1 MPELPEVETTRR
13 GIDPVIT
20 GKPLRHLLLHE
31 TRMRW
36 PIPSELP
43 ALLAGRTVLEC
54 GRRGK
59 YLLLRFEHGVQIV
72 HLGMS
77 GSLRVVIPG
86 AAPAAGLPQGG
97 RAPSGGSKH
106 EEPSV
111 GAPPLRKHDHVE
123 WIFDHATLRLH
134 DPRRFGA
141 VLWHPNG
148 DGPVANHPLLAKLGI
163 EPFDPRFDGRWLHAH
178 FRGRS
183 IAIKQALLAGS
194 AVVGVGN
201 IYCSESLFRAGIDP
215 RTPAQKVSLPR
226 CERLAGAIRAT
237 LADALESGGSTLR
250 DYVGASGEPGAYF
263 AIHAAVY
270 ERAGQPCKVCGTP
283 IRRMV
288 QGQRATYFC
297 PQCQKR

>member
-13 GIDPVIT
+13 GIAAIVT
-20 GKPLRHLLLHE
+20 GKRLRRLLVHE
-31 TRMRW
+31 PRMRW
-36 PIPSELP
+36 PIDP
-43 ALLAGRTVLEC
+43 ALPGIPAGHRLIEC

-59 YLLLRFEHGVQIV
+59 YLLLRFDNGVLIV

-77 GSLRVVIPG
+77 GSLRAVPPG
-86 AAPAAGLPQGG
+86 
-97 RAPSGGSKH
+97 
-106 EEPSV
+106 EF
-111 GAPPLRKHDHVE
+111 LRKHDHVE
-123 WIFDHATLRLH
+123 WIFDDVTLRLH

-141 VLWHPNG
+141 VIWHPDE
-148 DGPVANHPLLAKLGI
+148 DGPVESHPLLAHLGI
-163 EPFDPRFDGRWLHAH
+163 EPFDPHFDGRWLHDR
-178 FRGRS
+178 FRGRRV
-183 IAIKQALLAGS
+183 AVKQALLAGS

-215 RTPAQKVSLPR
+215 RTPAQRVSLAR
-226 CERLAGAIRAT
+226 CERLAEAIRAT
-237 LADALESGGSTLR
+237 LSDALDSGGSTLR

-263 AIHAAVY
+263 AIRAAVY

-297 PQCQKR
+297 PHCQKR